1 MIVDIRAK
9 ILENRFVSGKTWL
22 MRLEAPEIAKY
33 SKPAQFVMVKP
44 TTEDSFD
51 PLLRRAFAIA
61 DVDGDEIVLY
71 YDIHGRGTK
80 VLSERKVGEYVDVL
94 GPLGKQLF
102 PEDYKSYILVG
113 GGIGFAGLSLLM
125 KYLRD
130 KGKKF
135 IALYGARSKE
145 DLSMIEWVKEKS
157 FDVIYYTDDGSFGK
171 KGLITQDLESIIEEN
186 PDSALAVCGPTPMM
200 KAVAKIAKQKNV
212 PCYLSL
218 ETKMAC
224 GIGICI
230 GCVVKDIESDNYV
243 RVCYEGPVF
252 EASEIEF

>member
-1 MIVDIRAK
+1 MIVDIKAK
-9 ILENRFVSGKTWL
+9 ILENRFISGKTWL
-22 MRLEAPEIAKY
+22 MRLEAPEIAKH

-44 TTEDSFD
+44 TTENSFD

-61 DVDGDEIVLY
+61 DVIGDEILVY
-71 YDIHGRGTK
+71 YDLHGRGTK
-80 VLSERKVGEYVDVL
+80 ILTEKKSGEYIYLL
-94 GPLGKQLF
+94 GPLGKKLF
-102 PEDYKSYILVG
+102 PEDYDSYILLG

-125 KYLRD
+125 KDLRN

-135 IALYGARSKE
+135 ITLYGARSRE
-145 DLSMIEWVKEKS
+145 DLSMMEWIKDNN
-157 FDVIYYTDDGSFGK
+157 FDVVYYTDDGSFGK
-171 KGLITQDLESIIEEN
+171 KGFITQDLASIIEEN
-186 PDSALAVCGPTPMM
+186 PGSALAVCGPTPMM
-200 KAVAKIAKQKNV
+200 KAVTKIAKQMNV
-212 PCYLSL
+212 PCFLSL

-230 GCVVKDIESDNYV
+230 GCVVKDIKSDNYV